1 MAEQIAEQIAEHIA
15 EHIAEQ
21 IADTLQYTAN
31 TGMFAWG
38 GISKSDIGV
47 G

>member
-1 MAEQIAEQIAEHIA
+1 MAEHIA
-15 EHIAEQ
+15 EHIA
-21 IADTLQYTAN
+21 DTLQNIAN

-38 GISKSDIGV
+38 GISKFDIGV